1 MRFLRKLSL
10 KAAASKKSSGQ
21 ITVFLALCFLVFLS
35 LYLVCLQSV
44 QKQHQRKQAEQA
56 VEAGMFS
63 LFSEYEPH
71 LLDRYDL
78 FYLDTSFGG
87 GSERQEELCSHLWQ
101 FTKNNLTDGLGNYL
115 QGLSLQ
121 GVNVN
126 QLVRATV
133 GRWAVFY
140 RQAVQVMK
148 EKTGADLAEDWL
160 LQELFAEDGEENS
173 RRFREDCEA
182 YEGSVRDYEEEEE
195 DEEDGESR
203 RMDPEARQW
212 DGLWQG
218 FSLAAAVPDGY
229 VVSERAVDLGS
240 APSVRELSVGAGI
253 PQGGEQ
259 NLLTKQW
266 FVSYLCEYLTQ
277 AQESMKEP
285 REQGYLDYQLEYL
298 IAGKDSDS
306 ENLDA
311 VLTRLLLLREGA
323 NYLFLLSHPELRQK
337 AEALAVL
344 LAGMT
349 GNGGLIKSLEQLIL
363 LGWAYGESLA
373 EVRQLLG
380 GYELSA
386 VKTVADWQ
394 VPLSGLMTF
403 LGDPGRYDVP
413 IKVQKGISYETCLR
427 IFLMT
432 ESWETL
438 ALRAMDVTEGE
449 LRQLEGCRNLHLDHC
464 VERLTAQIWIEDLY
478 LERSYGY
485 E

>member
-1 MRFLRKLSL
+1 MRFLRKSSL
-10 KAAASKKSSGQ
+10 RAAASKKSSGQ
-21 ITVFLALCFLVFLS
+21 ITVFLALCFLVFLG

-44 QKQHQRKQAEQA
+44 QKQHRRKQAEQA
-56 VEAGMFS
+56 AEAGMFS

-71 LLDRYDL
+71 LLASYDL

-87 GSERQEELCSHLWQ
+87 GSEREEELCSHLWQ
-101 FTKNNLTDGLGNYL
+101 FTKNNLTDGLGNFR

-121 GVNVN
+121 GVNIR
-126 QLVRATV
+126 QPVRATD
-133 GRWAVFY
+133 GQGAVFY

-148 EKTGADLAEDWL
+148 EKTGASLAEDWL
-160 LQELFAEDGEENS
+160 LQDLFAADAEENE

-182 YEGSVRDYEEEEE
+182 CEGSVRDYEEEE
-195 DEEDGESR
+195 DDEDGESR

-218 FSLAAAVPDGY
+218 FSLSAAVPEGCM
-229 VVSERAVDLGS
+229 VSERTVDLKT
-240 APSVRELSVGAGI
+240 APSKRELSVGAGL
-253 PQGGEQ
+253 PQGDEQ
-259 NLLTKQW
+259 NLITRQW
-266 FVSYLCEYLTQ
+266 FISYLCEYLTQ
-277 AQESMKEP
+277 AQELLKEP
-285 REQGYLDYQLEYL
+285 RKQGYLDYQLEYV
-298 IAGKDSDS
+298 IAGKESDK

-311 VLTRLLLLREGA
+311 VLTRLLLFREGA
-323 NYLFLLSHPELRQK
+323 NYIFLLSHPELRKK
-337 AEALAVL
+337 AEILALL

-380 GYELSA
+380 GYELAA
-386 VKTVADWQ
+386 VKTVEDWQ
-394 VPLSGLMTF
+394 VPLSGLLSF

-413 IKVQKGISYETCLR
+413 VKPQKGICYETCLR
-427 IFLMT
+427 MFLT
-432 ESWETL
+432 AKSWEVLAMRTL
-438 ALRAMDVTEGE
+438 DVIEGE
-449 LRQLEGCRNLHLDHC
+449 LKQSGACRNLHLDHC
-464 VERLTAQIWIEDLY
+464 VDRLTAQIWIEDLY